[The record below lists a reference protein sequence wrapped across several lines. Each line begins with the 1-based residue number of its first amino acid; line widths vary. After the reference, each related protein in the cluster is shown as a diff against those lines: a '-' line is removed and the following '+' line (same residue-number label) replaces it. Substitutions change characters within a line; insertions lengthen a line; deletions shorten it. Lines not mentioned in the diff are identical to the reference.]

1 MSIAENLARVRE
13 RLEFAARKCG
23 RDPQSITLM
32 AVSKTKPAEAIVEAY
47 EAGQRVFG
55 ENRVQEFAEK
65 APALTNLSGAKFHL
79 IGHLQSN
86 KAGKAAQL
94 FTAVDSLDSIKL
106 AERLNAATGQ
116 ACKKLRVLVE
126 VNIGGEDAKAG
137 M

>member
-13 RLEFAARKCG
+13 RLERVARKSG
-23 RDPQSITLM
+23 RDPGEITLM

-65 APALTNLSGAKFHL
+65 AAGLTSLNGADFHL

-94 FTAVDSLDSIKL
+94 FAAVDSLDSIKL
-106 AERLNAATGQ
+106 AERLNAAAAQ
-116 ACKKLRVLVE
+116 SDKKLRV
-126 VNIGGEDAKAG
+126 
-137 M
+137 